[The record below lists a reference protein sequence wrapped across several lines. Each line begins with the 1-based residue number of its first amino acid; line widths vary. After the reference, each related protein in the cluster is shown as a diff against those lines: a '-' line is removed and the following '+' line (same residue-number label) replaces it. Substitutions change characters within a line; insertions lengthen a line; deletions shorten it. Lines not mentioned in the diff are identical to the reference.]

1 MKRRPRVVAT
11 ALVLVLALTT
21 GCATTP
27 TVPVVGRSV
36 TVVPEG
42 EGPEV
47 KGELLA
53 VGPDRLWVQDE
64 DELTEVPL
72 PEIREIR
79 VRRHPYGAGAALRWA
94 ALGGLATGGAMA
106 GACSTVEGTDNC
118 GVVGLVFLGAWLVVG
133 ALAAPSMERS
143 SRLDLWRPTPEALRP
158 FARLPQG
165 LPEGLRLP
173 TLRPLADGSAPEH

>member
-1 MKRRPRVVAT
+1 MKRRRRVVAT
-11 ALVLVLALTT
+11 TLVLALTT
-21 GCATTP
+21 GCATAP
-27 TVPVVGRSV
+27 KVPVVGRSV
-36 TVVPEG
+36 TVVPDG

-64 DELTEVPL
+64 GELTEVPL
-72 PEIREIR
+72 PEVREVR
-79 VRRHPYGAGAALRWA
+79 VRRHPHGAGAAFRWA

-106 GACSTVEGTDNC
+106 GACSTVEGADNC
-118 GVVGLVFLGAWLVVG
+118 GVVGLVFLGAWLLVG
-133 ALAAPSMERS
+133 GLAAFSMESS

-173 TLRPLADGSAPEH
+173 TLRPPADDPPPER

>member
-1 MKRRPRVVAT
+1 MKRRPRVVAAT
-11 ALVLVLALTT
+11 LVLALTT

-27 TVPVVGRSV
+27 KVPVVGRSV
-36 TVVPEG
+36 TVVPVG
-42 EGPEV
+42 EGPKV

-53 VGPDRLWVQDE
+53 VGPDRLWVQGE
-64 DELTEVPL
+64 GELTEVPL
-72 PEIREIR
+72 PEVREVR
-79 VRRHPYGAGAALRWA
+79 VRRHPHGAGAAFRWA

-106 GACSTVEGTDNC
+106 GACASVEGNDNC
-118 GVVGLVFLGAWLVVG
+118 GVVGLVFLGAWLLVG
-133 ALAAPSMERS
+133 TLSAFSMESS

-173 TLRPLADGSAPEH
+173 TLRPPTDDRPPER